1 MIERPFLE
9 FRLDAAPFGLR
20 ALELLE
26 AAADL
31 LKREATVPSR
41 CAAALLTADGAIHAA
56 ETEIIS
62 RETYRHALSLA
73 VMKVL
78 HGDEHR
84 IQMAALVRRLAD
96 GSLKLMLPCGNCRML
111 LHAYGGPELRVV
123 HACRHTDSLTLI
135 HLHELLPYADGG
147 EGREYTLKY
156 LKKPP
161 S

>member
-20 ALELLE
+20 ALELLTT
-26 AAADL
+26 AADL

-78 HGDEHR
+78 HGEEHR
-84 IQMAALVRRLAD
+84 ILMAALVRRLAD

-123 HACRHTDSLTLI
+123 HACRHTASLTLI

-147 EGREYTLKY
+147 AGMDYTLDY
-156 LKKPP
+156 LKPP
-161 S
+161 G